1 MADTTDAQKEI
12 LKKYISK
19 LQNPDQVKQG
29 LMADSDLGSSVM
41 DSPAQRAMYNAQ
53 HDQNM
58 SPENMVT
65 GMGMPA
71 MGIMREGNALNIMD
85 AMDLR
90 KANINPASQHIAPYD
105 GGEAAFNHRL
115 NGLDDVNYA
124 VKNNQVIGHL
134 GLDDNGSIKAAY
146 VNPEFRRQGVA
157 EQLYLDAA
165 KKNGILKSDDLDAME
180 PEAVSLWEK
189 LKKQYPDAVIKTRQ
203 GYQLNG
209 QKIR

>member
-41 DSPAQRAMYNAQ
+41 DTPAQRAMYNAQ

-71 MGIMREGNALNIMD
+71 IGMIKQGNVIFADKGLE
-85 AMDLR
+85 
-90 KANINPASQHIAPYD
+90 
-105 GGEAAFNHRL
+105 EAANTLKNSNYAKPPEPNHQQIWLVKRL
-115 NGLDDVNYA
+115 N
-124 VKNNQVIGHL
+124 
-134 GLDDNGSIKAAY
+134 
-146 VNPEFRRQGVA
+146 
-157 EQLYLDAA
+157 
-165 KKNGILKSDDLDAME
+165 
-180 PEAVSLWEK
+180 
-189 LKKQYPDAVIKTRQ
+189 
-203 GYQLNG
+203 
-209 QKIR
+209 